1 VCARVQ
7 QPTTRSLLFDL
18 ALPLADV
25 GSPPPFADV
34 GSPPPPLTTLND
46 TSVTI
51 STLLVNGAAV
61 YLEGAAF
68 FSQANGVDVDLL
80 RAALAAAAAARGAEL
95 RIADIWLST
104 ALTLTGL
111 SKSSAA
117 SVGFEPAI
125 AVGVAVAFLASA
137 LGVPPERITAFA
149 PSFEPSGWRVELAV
163 TGFEGYIADVNAAVA
178 VVADPRTAQAL
189 GIALASLICTAG
201 GEACVAAE
209 AALAPP
215 SVRAIAFEVGAA
227 ADLPLPTPQLDDLA
241 LTATLGVVFSGF
253 GARSAAQLCTK
264 RFLTRGLLRTQ
275 PTWPPSTR
283 HRCSTYCAATRSAQC
298 PGRRRMCRLPS
309 WTCRSCTQLCLR
321 ARRLA
326 NCRPSCPRR
335 WRVAWRPAYAWTS
348 PA

>member
-18 ALPLADV
+18 APPLADV
-25 GSPPPFADV
+25 GSPPPFAAAS
-34 GSPPPPLTTLND
+34 SPPPPLSALND
-46 TSVTI
+46 TSNTI

-68 FSQANGVDVDLL
+68 FSAGVVDVDLL

-111 SKSSAA
+111 GSASAA

-163 TGFEGYIADVNAAVA
+163 TGFEGYIADVNAAAA
-178 VVADPRTAQAL
+178 VVADPRTP
-189 GIALASLICTAG
+189 GAG
-201 GEACVAAE
+201 HRAGQPDV
-209 AALAPP
+209 PRGRP
-215 SVRAIAFEVGAA
+215 GVRG
-227 ADLPLPTPQLDDLA
+227 
-241 LTATLGVVFSGF
+241 S
-253 GARSAAQLCTK
+253 
-264 RFLTRGLLRTQ
+264 
-275 PTWPPSTR
+275 
-283 HRCSTYCAATRSAQC
+283 
-298 PGRRRMCRLPS
+298 
-309 WTCRSCTQLCLR
+309 
-321 ARRLA
+321 
-326 NCRPSCPRR
+326 
-335 WRVAWRPAYAWTS
+335 
-348 PA
+348 